1 MVESTNKEM
10 QEGEFQDI
18 IDGKA
23 EKWSWLYL
31 LVIWIV

>member
-23 EKWSWLYL
+23 DSWSRLYL
-31 LVIWIV
+31 LVICIV